1 MTFIIELKSKTPAVS
16 RVECIASCAKPISTL
31 GILNGLVKWHQVYF
45 LLFGHYDLYNLD
57 NRHLLV
63 CISF

>member
-31 GILNGLVKWHQVYF
+31 GILKWPSEMAPSVLPPLWSLRF
-45 LLFGHYDLYNLD
+45 
-57 NRHLLV
+57 V
-63 CISF
+63 